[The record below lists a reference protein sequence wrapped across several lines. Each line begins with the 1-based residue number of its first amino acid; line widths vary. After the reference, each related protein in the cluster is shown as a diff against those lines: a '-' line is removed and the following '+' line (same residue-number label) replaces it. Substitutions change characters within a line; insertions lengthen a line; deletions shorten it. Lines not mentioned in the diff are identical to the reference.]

1 MISRIGTFANATAL
15 IAASLKVQAKVA
27 DQQAQQASGYK
38 STTFSGLSGDAA
50 KLLDLT
56 GQSARLTADN
66 ASANAAA
73 SMVQAAYS
81 AVTNITDLATTI
93 RSQLAAA
100 ISGANNGTGASAIT
114 GQSAA
119 NWLSTLQSELNTEVG
134 GVYVFGGQASNAAP
148 VDFTTP
154 AYNPAGAPASPDTSY
169 YLGSDTTRTLTTSQG
184 VSVSLSA
191 PASAS
196 GFEQLA
202 RALSL
207 IAANPSD
214 PATLQA
220 AYDSVGTATSGL
232 ASTQAMISNQASS
245 LDMLVTNNQ
254 AKITTLDNLASTVD
268 GADLATATVL
278 VTQYQTQLDALYS
291 AIGKLSADNIL
302 KYI

>member
-1 MISRIGTFANATAL
+1 MITRIGTFANATAL

-27 DQQAQQASGYK
+27 TQQGQQASGYK
-38 STTFSGLSGDAA
+38 STTFSGLSGDAG

-56 GQSARLTADN
+56 GQSARLKADN
-66 ASANAAA
+66 VAANAAA

-100 ISGANNGTGASAIT
+100 ISGANNGSGASAIT

-148 VDFTTP
+148 VDFTAP
-154 AYNPAGAPASPDTSY
+154 AYSPTAAPTSPDTGY
-169 YLGSDTTRTLTTSQG
+169 YLGSGATRALTTSQG
-184 VSVSLSA
+184 VSVTLSA

-202 RALSL
+202 RALLL

-220 AYDSVGTATSGL
+220 AYDAVGTATGAL

-254 AKITTLDNLASTVD
+254 AKVTTLDNLASAVD